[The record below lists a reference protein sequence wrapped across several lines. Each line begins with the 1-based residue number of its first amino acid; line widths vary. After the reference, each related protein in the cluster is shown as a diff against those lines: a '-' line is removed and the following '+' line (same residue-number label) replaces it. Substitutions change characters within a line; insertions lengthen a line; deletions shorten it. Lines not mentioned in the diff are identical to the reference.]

1 MRTLKPVKNIDP
13 PTEEEIAKAK
23 AKWDKYAPPTL
34 TGLLDAS
41 TLGDNQKTRFVW
53 DAVRREYVNRA
64 TGRRVSKA
72 ELRAALMQYIKRA
85 K

>member
-1 MRTLKPVKNIDP
+1 MRTLAPVKNIAP
-13 PTEEEIAKAK
+13 PSEEEIAKAK
-23 AKWDKYAPPTL
+23 AKWDKYAPASL
-34 TGLLDAS
+34 VGLLDAS
-41 TLGDNQKTRFVW
+41 TLGDKQKTRFVW
-53 DAVRREYVNRA
+53 DKARHEYVNRL